1 MIKAR
6 TQASEPAARGRALAI
21 GAHPD
26 DIEFLMAGTLLLLRA
41 AGWETHYFN
50 ISSGNLGS
58 LAMSAAQ
65 TARVRRREARMAAR
79 VLEAAWHPPICH
91 DLQIF
96 YDDRTLRKVCAVVR
110 AVRPSV
116 ILTHSPQDYMEDH
129 MMASRLTVTA
139 AFARGVKNY
148 RTTPSRAGYLTSVTI
163 YHASPHGL
171 RDQLGHIVAPDVFVD
186 TTSVHVK
193 KREAL
198 ACHASQREFLNQTQG
213 FDSYLAAMDGFSRE
227 LGRMSERFEF
237 AEGWRRHSHLGF
249 CDEHADPLNA
259 ALGNRMKS
267 ANP

>member
-1 MIKAR
+1 M
-6 TQASEPAARGRALAI
+6 SGRVLAI
-21 GAHPD
+21 AAHPD

-41 AGWETHYFN
+41 AGWELHYLN

-58 LAMSAAQ
+58 LSMSAAE
-65 TARVRRREARMAAR
+65 TARARRREAQEAAR

-96 YDDRTLRKVCAVVR
+96 YDDRMLRKLCAIVR
-110 AVRPSV
+110 TVRPSV

-129 MMASRLTVTA
+129 MTTSRLTITA

-148 RTTPSRAGYLTSVTI
+148 QTTPRRAPYLSPVTI

-171 RDQLGHIVAPDVFVD
+171 RDQLGHVIAPDAFVD
-186 TTSVHVK
+186 TTSVHAI

-198 ACHASQREFLNQTQG
+198 ACHASQREFLKQTQG
-213 FDSYLAAMDGFSRE
+213 FDSYLATMDGFSRE
-227 LGRMSERFEF
+227 LGRMSQKFEY

-249 CDEHADPLNA
+249 CDEKADPLRD
-259 ALGNRMKS
+259 ALGGRCVWR
-267 ANP
+267 A